1 MAQLEYLVAI
11 VEHGSLRAAARELG
25 LAQPALPRGVRLLEH
40 ELGAPLFVR
49 EAQGMV
55 LTREGRL
62 FHQRASTVVNHLRRA
77 HEEIGQSLGSTQ
89 GRVVVGL
96 SIMPHVGMLPHA
108 LPLFRRRYPEVQ
120 LNIIE
125 GLFRSLKGGL
135 REGRIDFYVG
145 ASPRQ
150 KVLAQGLVSQT
161 LFKTTRTVIG
171 RRGHP
176 LAAARSIRELAGAE

>member
-25 LAQPALPRGVRLLEH
+25 LAQPALTRGVRLLEH

-62 FHQRASTVVNHLRRA
+62 FHQRASTVVNHLRRT

-89 GRVVVGL
+89 GRWWW
-96 SIMPHVGMLPHA
+96 A
-108 LPLFRRRYPEVQ
+108 
-120 LNIIE
+120 
-125 GLFRSLKGGL
+125 FRSC
-135 REGRIDFYVG
+135 RTWACCRMRCRCSG
-145 ASPRQ
+145 AATPRC
-150 KVLAQGLVSQT
+150 S
-161 LFKTTRTVIG
+161 
-171 RRGHP
+171 
-176 LAAARSIRELAGAE
+176 